1 MSLFSSRIDVRQP
14 LNKQTIVITGA
25 SSGIGRA
32 TAIELAQYGCKLVL
46 AARHKEALDE
56 VVDVCDRLGAKA
68 IAVVTDVTDPDAVKE
83 LAKDACT
90 FGKCID
96 VWINIAGIGLL
107 GEFSAVPLEAHTQ
120 VIQTNLIG
128 YIHGAYAAMPYFKKQ
143 RYGTLINMNSAG
155 AYVAMPY
162 SVAYTA
168 SKFGARGYAEAL
180 RTEMIDFPDI
190 HICDV
195 YAGFVDTPG
204 PVHAANYTG
213 KKLKPIPP
221 VIPTTKVASEIVKL
235 VENPRDSVVIGSTAF
250 MAKIGQSLSPKI
262 TRYGLLKF
270 MQHYF
275 KNAEP
280 EPVTNGTIF
289 EPGNKRSDYKIAGGY
304 ASKKITKSR
313 TKLAGIAGLAATG
326 AFLIVRKL
334 L

>member
-1 MSLFSSRIDVRQP
+1 MSLLRSRIDVRQP

-46 AARHKEALDE
+46 AARKKETLDE

-68 IAVVTDVTDPDAVKE
+68 IAVVTDVTDAAAVKQ

-90 FGKCID
+90 FGKSID

-107 GEFSAVPLEAHTQ
+107 GEFTAVPLEAHEQ
-120 VIQTNLIG
+120 VLKTNLMG
-128 YIHGAYAAMPYFKKQ
+128 YFNGAYAVMPYFKKQ

-155 AYVAMPY
+155 GYVAMPY

-168 SKFGARGYAEAL
+168 SKYGVRGFSEAL
-180 RTEMIDFPDI
+180 RTEMIDCRDI

-213 KKLKPIPP
+213 KKLKPVPP
-221 VIPTTKVASEIVKL
+221 IIPTTKVASEIVKL
-235 VENPRDSVVIGSTAF
+235 IERPRDSVMIGSSAY
-250 MAKIGQSLSPKI
+250 MAKLGQIISPKL
-262 TRYGLLKF
+262 TRFGLLKVT
-270 MQHYF
+270 QHYF
-275 KNAEP
+275 KKAEP
-280 EPVTNGTIF
+280 EPVTNGAIF
-289 EPGNKRSDYKIAGGY
+289 EPSGIDYKIAGGY
-304 ASKKITKSR
+304 GSKKATKGR
-313 TKLAGIAGLAATG
+313 AKLLGIASLAATG
-326 AFLIVRKL
+326 AFLVVRKL

>member
-1 MSLFSSRIDVRQP
+1 MSLLKSRIDVRLP

-46 AARHKEALDE
+46 AARQKDALDE

-68 IAVVTDVTDPDAVKE
+68 IAVVTDVTDADAVKQ

-107 GEFSAVPLEAHTQ
+107 GEFSAVPLEAHSQ
-120 VIQTNLIG
+120 VIQTNLMG
-128 YIHGAYAAMPYFKKQ
+128 YIYGAYAAMPYFKKQ

-155 AYVAMPY
+155 GYVAMPY

-168 SKFGARGYAEAL
+168 SKFGVRGYAEAL

-221 VIPTTKVASEIVKL
+221 VIPTTKVAAEIVGL
-235 VENPRDSVVIGSTAF
+235 VQNPRDSVMIGSSAF
-250 MAKIGQSLSPKI
+250 MAKLGQIISPKL
-262 TRYGLLKF
+262 TRFTLLKF

-280 EPVTNGTIF
+280 EPATNGTIF
-289 EPGNKRSDYKIAGGY
+289 EPDTNKSDYKIAGGY
-304 ASKKITKSR
+304 GSKKVTKSKA
-313 TKLAGIAGLAATG
+313 KLVGIASLAATG